1 MRYHGKRLNIQ
12 RAKRIFIVCVV
23 AVLTVSW
30 YFWPDNRPFVS
41 ICMPTKN
48 RRAFIPTAI
57 KIFQS
62 QTYPQHLMEWII
74 VDDGDEPVG
83 DLFKDIP
90 NAKYYRTKPMAL
102 GAKRNFV
109 HSKTSGDILVYMDD
123 DDFYPPTRVE
133 HAVERLMTNR
143 DALIAGCDVMFIYYA
158 DLDKVYR
165 FGPYW
170 DNHATAGSFAFK
182 RQLLQL
188 TNYKSTD
195 KMTEE
200 RSFLHDYTFPL
211 IQLDTEQC
219 ILCISHS
226 KNTFDKHKIL
236 KSGKLTSFT
245 LEHFVKDEDIIKR
258 IRETATS
265 VATPHG
271 THAHQWRPTKLPP
284 PN

>member
-1 MRYHGKRLNIQ
+1 MKYRARNHNIQ
-12 RAKRIFIVCVV
+12 RTKKIFIACL
-23 AVLTVSW
+23 AGVLALSW

-41 ICMPTKN
+41 VCTPTKN

-74 VDDGDEPVG
+74 VDDGDDPVG
-83 DLFKDIP
+83 DLFDDIP

-133 HAVERLMTNR
+133 HAVERLITNR
-143 DALIAGCDVMFIYYA
+143 DALIAGCDKMLVYYTDLNKIYS
-158 DLDKVYR
+158 

-188 TNYKSTD
+188 TNYRSKD
-195 KMTEE
+195 KGAEE
-200 RSFLHDYTFPL
+200 RYFLHDYSFPL
-211 IQLDTEQC
+211 IQLDSEQC

-226 KNTFDKHKIL
+226 KNTYDKHKIL
-236 KSGKLTSFT
+236 HSGKLTQFT

-258 IRETATS
+258 IRQTAKNITRI
-265 VATPHG
+265 HIKNK
-271 THAHQWRPTKLPP
+271 Q
-284 PN
+284 